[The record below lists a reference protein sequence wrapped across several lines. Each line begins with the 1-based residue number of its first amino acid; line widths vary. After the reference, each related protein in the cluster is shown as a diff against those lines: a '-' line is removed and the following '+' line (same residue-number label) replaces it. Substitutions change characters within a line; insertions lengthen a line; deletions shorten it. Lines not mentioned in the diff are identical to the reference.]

1 MKTREQGVAVV
12 MAIGVVALAAVA
24 ATAILVSQNTWS
36 RRAELGTDRAQAVLL
51 AQAGSDWARA
61 LLSDDRRTSN
71 VDHLGEPWALRLPP
85 VPFENGELAGYI
97 EDQQGAFN
105 VNNLVTDGK
114 INLAQLARF
123 ERLLSILGL
132 PADLADALVDWID
145 ADSQAQ
151 PQHGAEDEY
160 YLAQSTPYRAA
171 NQPLIDLD
179 EMALVRGF
187 DTAVRARLAPFIAAL
202 PGATAIN
209 VNTAPAEVLAA
220 LVEGLDLDAARTL
233 VARRNTAYFR
243 TTSEF
248 LLQLPKDARVNVPDL
263 RVDSDYFLAT
273 LRVTSGSAE
282 VRGKALFARRD
293 AQRWPTVVWRKYQ

>member
-1 MKTREQGVAVV
+1 MRTQQRGVAVV

-24 ATAILVSQNTWS
+24 ATAILVSQSTWS
-36 RRAELGTDRAQAVLL
+36 RRSELGADRAQALL
-51 AQAGSDWARA
+51 LVQAGSDWARA
-61 LLSDDRRTSN
+61 LLSDDRRTSS

-85 VPFENGELAGYI
+85 VPVENGELAGYI

-105 VNNLVTDGK
+105 VNNLVTEGRV
-114 INLAQLARF
+114 NLAQLARF

-145 ADSQAQ
+145 ADSQPQ

-171 NQPLIDLD
+171 NQPLIDVE

-220 LVEGLDLDAARTL
+220 LVVGLDLDAARML
-233 VARRNTAYFR
+233 VARRNTGYFR
-243 TTSEF
+243 TTAEF
-248 LLQLPKDARVNVPDL
+248 LAQLPKDVRVSEPDI

-282 VRGKALFARRD
+282 VRGRALFARRD
-293 AQRWPTVVWRKYQ
+293 AQRWPTVVWRKSQ